1 MATLRTM
8 PSDEPTRSAGTARVN
23 MKFEIVVIPVSDVD
37 RAKEFYTKLGWRLD
51 ADFGSSKDFRV
62 IQFTPP
68 GSGCSIIF
76 GKNVTAAEPG
86 SAQGMYL
93 IVSDIEAALRTVT
106 AGSSRRSRHGC
117 LVASTPPRRI
127 SRRWAI
133 WRARCAGQRPPTGNT
148 KSEQGS
154 ATRTGRTGMP
164 STWCAS
170 RTAKTCRNK
179 ALRRNH
185 HRDGPGG

>member
-51 ADFGSSKDFRV
+51 ADFDSSKDFRV
-62 IQFTPP
+62 IQFTAP

-93 IVSDIEAALRTVT
+93 IVSDIEAARDDL
-106 AGSSRRSRHGC
+106 
-117 LVASTPPRRI
+117 
-127 SRRWAI
+127 
-133 WRARCAGQRPPTGNT
+133 
-148 KSEQGS
+148 
-154 ATRTGRTGMP
+154 
-164 STWCAS
+164 
-170 RTAKTCRNK
+170 
-179 ALRRNH
+179 LRR
-185 HRDGPGG
+185 GVKI